1 VSAKKRLSEQEI
13 VENKKRANRK
23 RLLRRLWVGEN
34 TLTEICEELA
44 LSEHEVLEFAAALG
58 LGDRVEPECYLPSR
72 EEILLACA
80 RIRQGW
86 SQAERE
92 ARRASAWCARI
103 DIGQEK

>member
-23 RLLRRLWVGEN
+23 RLLRRLWVGEC

-44 LSEHEVLEFAAALG
+44 LSHDEVMEFAAELG